1 MSLFSIIVITTFY
14 FVLQP
19 KVTLPIY
26 SPSMVSEELVEED
39 IRYIKKYHKI
49 NDFVLTNQNGE
60 LISQEFYQNKIYV
73 ADFFFTTCPDICPIM
88 TENMGYLQS
97 ELKNQTDVL
106 LVSFSVTPNVDSVDV
121 LRSYADLKKDDDA
134 KWNLFTGS
142 KKEIYELAR
151 KSFLVA
157 KNDGDGGKYD
167 MIHTENFVLVDKESR
182 IRGFYDGTNEDE
194 MKKLLVDI
202 TILKQSYLD

>member
-121 LRSYADLKKDDDA
+121 LRSYADLKKVDDA

-167 MIHTENFVLVDKESR
+167 MIHTENFVLIDKENR
-182 IRGFYDGTNEDE
+182 IRGFYDGTNEVE
-194 MKKLLVDI
+194 MNKLLKDVK
-202 TILKQSYLD
+202 ILQNSYLD